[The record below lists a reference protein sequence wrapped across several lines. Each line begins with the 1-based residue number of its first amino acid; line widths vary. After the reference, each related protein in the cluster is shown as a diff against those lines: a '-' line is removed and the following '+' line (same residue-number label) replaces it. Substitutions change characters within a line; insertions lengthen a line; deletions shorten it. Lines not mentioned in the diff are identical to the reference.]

1 MSASP
6 ALHITPL
13 THVSSI
19 LGGGTTLLI
28 CSALVVN
35 ANLFTHSG
43 GRAGRPGCAAGD
55 SANAEGCPALGTVA
69 VPVYSV
75 SNGAETHEST
85 HMYVLYHYFCTNL
98 ERMFFFKYGWEVG
111 DAKNSEQLRFLLG
124 QNNVTA
130 VSGVMQFGR

>member
-1 MSASP
+1 MSAFL
-6 ALHITPL
+6 ALHIPPL

-28 CSALVVN
+28 FAALVVN

-69 VPVYSV
+69 VPVCSV
-75 SNGAETHEST
+75 SNGGETHEST
-85 HMYVLYHYFCTNL
+85 HTVVDH
-98 ERMFFFKYGWEVG
+98 V
-111 DAKNSEQLRFLLG
+111 
-124 QNNVTA
+124 V
-130 VSGVMQFGR
+130 